1 MNTGQQPETVRDY
14 LGALQVALKGS
25 PPALIRDALT
35 DAEEHLR
42 NEIIQH
48 PAQNERE
55 VLMDVIETY
64 GTPEEVAETYLTM
77 EAAWSGPFP
86 KAAGPAVSKRG
97 FFSIVSDPRA
107 YSSLVYMLL
116 SLATG
121 ILYFVWTVT
130 GLALSV
136 GLFVLVIGIPFALL
150 FIGSERVIAHV
161 EGRIVETLLGVRMP
175 RRLPQEYP
183 EYRTLLSRIG
193 DALIDARTWSSM
205 FYLLLMLPLGII
217 YFVIAAVGITL
228 SLGVTAMALFSLL
241 TNESHIQMDALPVV
255 EHILH
260 TAPGLI
266 LLAVIGVLLF
276 FVVLHLAKLIGF
288 LHGKLAEVLLVR
300 L

>member
-1 MNTGQQPETVRDY
+1 MT
-14 LGALQVALKGS
+14 
-25 PPALIRDALT
+25 
-35 DAEEHLR
+35 
-42 NEIIQH
+42 
-48 PAQNERE
+48 
-55 VLMDVIETY
+55 VIETD
-64 GTPEEVAETYLTM
+64 GTPEEVAETYQTM
-77 EAAWSGPFP
+77 ETAWSGPFP
-86 KAAGPAVSKRG
+86 KAEEPVVRRRG

-107 YSSLVYMLL
+107 YSALVYMLL

-121 ILYFVWTVT
+121 IFYFVWTIT
-130 GLALSV
+130 GLSLSV
-136 GLFVLVIGIPFALL
+136 GLFVLIIGIPFALL

-175 RRLPQEYP
+175 RRLPPQFP
-183 EYRTLLSRIG
+183 EYRTFLLRIG
-193 DALIDARTWSSM
+193 DALADVRTWSSM
-205 FYLLLMLPLGII
+205 FYLLLMLPLGIV
-217 YFVIAAVGITL
+217 YFVIAVVGIFL

-266 LLAVIGVLLF
+266 VLALIGVLLF
-276 FVVLHLAKLIGF
+276 FCVLHLAKIIGY